1 MPPKPVSNL
10 TTHCLIRMGLPLM
23 LVPMV
28 WMQLVVTAQASSHS
42 IHPISI
48 TETDIFVTR
57 TRAIVRIQLFAEDLI
72 LFQDLEPNDMDM
84 VSPQDLQ
91 RGLEQHKQFLLEK
104 VTLRSATGEALQ
116 GSVTD
121 LKPFTI
127 PEGGIAVSDMMLH
140 TATYQL
146 DFPFEEPPEFL
157 TIQQDI
163 SDANFIFPSEMKL
176 SVHQTGS
183 DLTFTDSLKAG
194 GSVTLRFDWTNT
206 PLAEDA
212 SDEEWEKW
220 FARQRE
226 ATLGITSYSSVY
238 SFIYVEPA
246 EVRHEVL
253 IPLAT
258 LKTILPLKH
267 QDASFIDVAEQDDA
281 RQLIRDWLKD
291 VNPTLINQKQV
302 VPEFSRIDFYGLDLK
317 DFARQAEARRVSMAN
332 GRVGV
337 IMTYRTGDDVIRSA
351 SLTWNKFHS
360 TIRKIESV
368 IFTYPDTTQKFEFSR
383 FNKPEDNTFSWQC
396 EDGNLPKPAES
407 IPAVVPQ
414 KPQLRLPLISMAL
427 TLVSA
432 LVASRGASGSRL
444 LLSSG
449 LLLTAA
455 LASPFAAINID
466 NPLRAAPE
474 IEQAQAIEL
483 LTRLQNNMY
492 RAVDF
497 GSEEKILTVLET
509 AIDGPLLEDV
519 YLQIRK
525 GLEMREQ
532 GGAVA
537 RVRSISHDLHEYLPR
552 GEESPPWPGF
562 SCRSTWTVA
571 GTVEHWGH
579 IHERQNQFEA
589 LFSVEPR
596 GGSWKIT
603 AMTVENQQQ
612 KSQRTTVRKF

>member
-1 MPPKPVSNL
+1 MPTKPVSNIKPYRSVRL
-10 TTHCLIRMGLPLM
+10 PPLLIF
-23 LVPMV
+23 VTFV
-28 WMQLVVTAQASSHS
+28 WMQLVLQTQASDNSA
-42 IHPISI
+42 HPISI
-48 TETDIFVTR
+48 TETDVFVTR
-57 TRAIVRIQLFAEDLI
+57 TRAIVRIKLFAEDLI

-194 GSVTLRFDWTNT
+194 GSVTLRFDWANT

-238 SFIYVEPA
+238 SFIYIEPA

-267 QDASFIDVAEQDDA
+267 QDVSFMDVAEQDDA
-281 RQLIRDWLKD
+281 RQLIRDWLQE
-291 VNPTLINQKQV
+291 VNPTLINNQLIP
-302 VPEFSRIDFYGLDLK
+302 PEFSRIDFYGLDLK

-337 IMTYRTGDDVIRSA
+337 IMTYRTSDDVIQSA

-368 IFTYPDTTQKFEFSR
+368 IFTYPDSTRKFEFSR
-383 FNKPEDNTFSWQC
+383 FNKPEDNTFTWQC
-396 EDGNLPKPAES
+396 EDENLPKPAEA
-407 IPAVVPQ
+407 IPAIVPA
-414 KPQLRLPLISMAL
+414 KPQLRLPLISMVL
-427 TLVSA
+427 TLLSA
-432 LVASRGASGSRL
+432 VVAFRGSSGSRL

-455 LASPFAAINID
+455 LVSPFAAVDID
-466 NPLRAAPE
+466 NPLRTAPE
-474 IEQAQAIEL
+474 IEQAQAVDL
-483 LTRLQNNMY
+483 LNRLQSNMY

-497 GSEEKILTVLET
+497 GSEEKILSVLET
-509 AIDGPLLEDV
+509 AIDGPLLEEV

-537 RVRSISHDLHEYLPR
+537 RVRSISHDLNEYLPR
-552 GEESPPWPGF
+552 GEGSPAWPGF

-589 LFSVEPR
+589 VFCVEPR
-596 GGSWKIT
+596 DGSWKIT
-603 AMTVENQQQ
+603 DMSVENQQQ

>member
-1 MPPKPVSNL
+1 M
-10 TTHCLIRMGLPLM
+10 
-23 LVPMV
+23 
-28 WMQLVVTAQASSHS
+28 
-42 IHPISI
+42 
-48 TETDIFVTR
+48 
-57 TRAIVRIQLFAEDLI
+57 
-72 LFQDLEPNDMDM
+72 
-84 VSPQDLQ
+84 
-91 RGLEQHKQFLLEK
+91 
-104 VTLRSATGEALQ
+104 
-116 GSVTD
+116 
-121 LKPFTI
+121 
-127 PEGGIAVSDMMLH
+127 
-140 TATYQL
+140 
-146 DFPFEEPPEFL
+146 
-157 TIQQDI
+157 
-163 SDANFIFPSEMKL
+163 
-176 SVHQTGS
+176 
-183 DLTFTDSLKAG
+183 
-194 GSVTLRFDWTNT
+194 
-206 PLAEDA
+206 
-212 SDEEWEKW
+212 
-220 FARQRE
+220 
-226 ATLGITSYSSVY
+226 Y

-466 NPLRAAPE
+466 NPLRTAPE
-474 IEQAQAIEL
+474 I
-483 LTRLQNNMY
+483 
-492 RAVDF
+492 
-497 GSEEKILTVLET
+497 
-509 AIDGPLLEDV
+509 
-519 YLQIRK
+519 
-525 GLEMREQ
+525 
-532 GGAVA
+532 
-537 RVRSISHDLHEYLPR
+537 
-552 GEESPPWPGF
+552 
-562 SCRSTWTVA
+562 
-571 GTVEHWGH
+571 
-579 IHERQNQFEA
+579 
-589 LFSVEPR
+589 
-596 GGSWKIT
+596 
-603 AMTVENQQQ
+603 
-612 KSQRTTVRKF
+612 